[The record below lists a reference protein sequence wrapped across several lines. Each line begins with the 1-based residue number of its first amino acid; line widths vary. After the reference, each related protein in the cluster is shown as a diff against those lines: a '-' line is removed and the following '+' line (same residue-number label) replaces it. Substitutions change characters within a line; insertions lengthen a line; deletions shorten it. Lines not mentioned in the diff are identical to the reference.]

1 MPVITLCYIR
11 QRTVSDGTE
20 YSRRIAKFGL
30 FLLSGNIMNVT
41 AGVFSPILSLRNGEA
56 GIIITL
62 CLISI
67 STIPTPFV
75 VLWFMKPVR
84 KNFRSMVTFKYLKKM
99 RKEMVPSHTSNT
111 PSTPE

>member
-11 QRTVSDGTE
+11 RSTISDGTE
-20 YSRRIAKFGL
+20 YNRKIAKFAL
-30 FLLSGNIMNVT
+30 FLLSGNIMNFT
-41 AGVFSPILSLRNGEA
+41 AGVFSPVLSLRNDEA
-56 GIIITL
+56 GIITTL

-99 RKEMVPSHTSNT
+99 RKDMHGFIVH
-111 PSTPE
+111 